1 MGPIL
6 TNIPVGACV
15 LVDVVWSA
23 LESPRRR
30 RRLSIAA
37 AAVGLVIPL
46 VYLGLHFSSPGS
58 KGEANGPVV
67 ADTSYDEPKQV
78 PFTPEKKRA
87 VRKALREFIGTAVAR
102 QNLASSWDVTGPSL
116 RSGMTREQWAS
127 GDIPV
132 TPYPAARHGQG
143 AWDVV
148 NYSYPRKVGLEV
160 LVFPK
165 PGSGYSVA
173 TAEVDVVKGQDDR
186 WRVDYWMITKFHGPG
201 SAAASDSASALSEGP
216 PKVHKLPGN
225 KAAKRD
231 ATVESATT
239 GSRAN
244 AMWLAVPFAVLGLIV
259 VLPISIGI
267 AVWLRNRRA
276 AGEWYRPER

>member
-1 MGPIL
+1 
-6 TNIPVGACV
+6 
-15 LVDVVWSA
+15 VWSV
-23 LESPRRR
+23 LDSPRRR

-37 AAVGLVIPL
+37 VAVGVAIPL
-46 VYLGLHFSSPGS
+46 IYLGVHFSSPGS
-58 KGEANGPVV
+58 KGEATGPAV
-67 ADTSYDEPKQV
+67 AGASYTEPKQV
-78 PFTPEKKRA
+78 PFTPEKRRE
-87 VRKALREFIGTAVAR
+87 VRKVLAQFIGTAVAR
-102 QNLASSWDVTGPSL
+102 KDVGSSWEVAGPTL
-116 RSGMTREQWAS
+116 RSGMMRDEWSS

-173 TAEVDVVKGQDDR
+173 TAEVDVVKGRDDR

-201 SAAASDSASALSEGP
+201 SAAAADSASALGEGP

-231 ATVESATT
+231 AAVESANA
-239 GSRAN
+239 GSSVGAI
-244 AMWLAVPFAVLGLIV
+244 WLAVPLAVLALIV
-259 VLPISIGI
+259 VVPISIGI

-276 AGEWYRPER
+276 AAEYYRSRGPR

>member
-1 MGPIL
+1 MWS
-6 TNIPVGACV
+6 V
-15 LVDVVWSA
+15 LD
-23 LESPRRR
+23 SPRRR
-30 RRLSIAA
+30 RRLLIP
-37 AAVGLVIPL
+37 AVAVVLAIPL
-46 VYLGLHFSSPGS
+46 IYLGVRFSSPGS
-58 KGEANGPVV
+58 KGEATGPAV
-67 ADTSYDEPKQV
+67 ADTGYAEAKQV
-78 PFTPEKKRA
+78 PFTAAKKRQ
-87 VRKALREFIGTAVAR
+87 VRKALAQFIGTAVAR
-102 QNLASSWDVTGPSL
+102 KDVGSSWDIAGPSL
-116 RSGMTREQWAS
+116 RAGMTRKEWSS

-173 TAEVDVVKGQDDR
+173 TAEVDVVKGRDER

-201 SAAASDSASALSEGP
+201 SAAASDSPSALSEGP

-231 ATVESATT
+231 AAVESANT
-239 GSRAN
+239 GSRAD
-244 AMWLAVPFAVLGLIV
+244 ALWLAVPLAVLALIV

-267 AVWLRNRRA
+267 AIWLRNRRA
-276 AGEWYRPER
+276 AAEWYRSKG